1 MRRDGNWQ
9 LAIGDGMMRHIVLVI
24 VLLVSSC
31 CYALHIECV
40 GKATLL
46 THDGDTLLVFASAP
60 ELKTHNS
67 VGVVDWY
74 RLPDT
79 ITPVQ
84 MGTDYFY
91 PEHGEGYMVKVGAE
105 RDVFWVFDYEQLRP
119 IVAQIEAEQDCDEAV
134 LHLIGEVPKSAYT
147 RINGRK
153 ATYDRQCRV
162 EYMDAAWST
171 DAETWVDSLA
181 VEELTLEAEMTVGA
195 SPVATDYTIYDILA
209 EQLGIA
215 LDTLHSP
222 VYQPMALKA
231 HPQTITTTRGQKGE
245 YSNEVSRPYSPDDVL
260 NMSAPLEV
268 LFKSNGL
275 NAEYYQWKFYHG
287 TSLMLTRSDAE
298 QRYTFMEKGNYRVVA
313 LISNS
318 HCQLDSVEFTISVSE
333 SMLVVPNVFTPNG
346 DGTNDEF
353 RVVYRS
359 LKEFHCW
366 VYNRW
371 GHLVYEWTD
380 PAKGWDGTIGGRPA
394 AEGAYYYVIRAL
406 GTDADKN
413 AKYTIKPIYQNKL
426 KKQDE
431 ALIGVYQLSGSIN
444 MLRGGK

>member
-1 MRRDGNWQ
+1 MKKS
-9 LAIGDGMMRHIVLVI
+9 I
-24 VLLVSSC
+24 LLLILTVFSVVS
-31 CYALHIECV
+31 YALHVECV

-60 ELKTHNS
+60 ELKTLNS
-67 VGVVDWY
+67 VGEVDWY

-84 MGTDYFY
+84 TGTDYFY

-119 IVAQIEAEQDCDEAV
+119 TISLIEADLDCERTM
-134 LHLIGEVPKSAYT
+134 LHLEGELPKISYT
-147 RINGRK
+147 RLSGK
-153 ATYDRQCRV
+153 QMTYPRNCHV
-162 EYMDAAWST
+162 EYMSAAWSEDT
-171 DAETWVDSLA
+171 EMWVDSVA
-181 VEELTLEAEMTVGA
+181 IEELTLEQEMTVAA
-195 SPVATDYTIYDILA
+195 SPVATDYAISDMLA
-209 EQLGIA
+209 EQLGVA
-215 LDTLHSP
+215 ADTLRSP
-222 VYQPMALKA
+222 VYQPVALKA
-231 HPQTITTTRGQKGE
+231 HPVTITTTRGKQGE
-245 YSNEVSRPYSPDDVL
+245 MSNEVNRPYSPDDVL

-268 LFKSNGL
+268 LFKANGL
-275 NAEYYQWKFYHG
+275 NVEYYQWKLYKG
-287 TSLMLTRSDAE
+287 SSLMLTRSDAE
-298 QRYTFMEKGNYRVVA
+298 HRYTFTDKGNYRAVVA
-313 LISNS
+313 VSNS
-318 HCQLDSVEFTISVSE
+318 HCKLDSVEFTISISE
-333 SMLVVPNVFTPNG
+333 SMVVVPNVFTPNG

-371 GHLVYEWTD
+371 GHLVYEWSD

-394 AEGAYYYVIRAL
+394 AEGAYFYVIRAL
-406 GTDADKN
+406 GTDADEN
-413 AKYTIKPIYQNKL
+413 AKYTIKPVYNSKL

-444 MLRGGK
+444 LLRGGK